1 MSFFRYRLVVAAATG
16 LLLSGC
22 GGAFGPQPADGT
34 EARTVRADGVSPASM
49 GDTGGL
55 QLGTGRFVPTGVTI
69 GPDTGTAVGRRV
81 RQLQGDLDQ
90 LQTGIAERN
99 VRLQDIR
106 ADSITVA
113 QEYYA
118 LIAAISARLQVG
130 TTPGNPILVA
140 QWGEAQLQLE
150 EFANQIRRM
159 NNLATNVAEDSSLAS
174 YILQSVRATYRLSG
188 AVEED
193 HRQLG
198 VLEDEVNRT
207 VVLIDR
213 LLTELSDDINRQT
226 NYLGSERSNL
236 QVLQHG
242 ISRGEFY
249 GTSLT
254 NRAFLSSLPAQ
265 EQLRQDSALVGPAT
279 GDRPLVVI
287 RFDQPDVQYRQAVY
301 AAASQAVE
309 RRPQTRFDI
318 VGLSP
323 RDGSAIDIAR
333 LANAA
338 RSHSEDVLRSLI
350 SMGMS
355 PDRLTVSTATSDTVQ
370 TSEVHIFV
378 R

>member
-1 MSFFRYRLVVAAATG
+1 MSFSRYRLVVAAATCMV
-16 LLLSGC
+16 LVGC
-22 GGAFGPQPADGT
+22 GGSFGSPSGDQSA
-34 EARTVRADGVSPASM
+34 ERAQNASLM
-49 GDTGGL
+49 QAGQTGGL
-55 QLGTGRFVPTGVTI
+55 FLGTGSFEPGGVTI

-81 RQLQGDLDQ
+81 RQLQGDLSQ
-90 LQTGIAERN
+90 LQTSISSRN
-99 VRLQDIR
+99 DRLQEIR
-106 ADSITVA
+106 TDSIAIA

-130 TTPGNPILVA
+130 TTPGNPILVS

-159 NNLATNVAEDSSLAS
+159 NNLASGVAEDSSLAA
-174 YILQSVRATYRLSG
+174 YVLQSVRATYRLSG

-198 VLEDEVNRT
+198 ILEDEVNRT

-226 NYLGSERSNL
+226 NYLASERSNL

-242 ISRGEFY
+242 ITRGEFY
-249 GTSLT
+249 GTSLS

-265 EQLRQDSALVGPAT
+265 DELRSDVAQVGPST
-279 GDRPLVVI
+279 GARPLVVI
-287 RFDQPDVQYRQAVY
+287 RFDQPDVRYEQAVY
-301 AAASQAVE
+301 QAASQALE

-318 VGLSP
+318 VGVSP
-323 RDGSAIDIAR
+323 RDGSEIDVAR

-338 RSHSEDVLRSLI
+338 RGRSEEVLRSMVG
-350 SMGMS
+350 MGME
-355 PDRLTVSTATSDTVQ
+355 PDRLTVSTATSGTVQ
-370 TSEVHIFV
+370 TSEVHIYV